1 MPTRR
6 SEAKQGHIGDAGQV
20 GPKDRQGVFVNA
32 FKCRRCSLEFQLY
45 SWRRDRHKVGQVF
58 CPECG
63 EQTPMLHW
71 RTCVN
76 QSREVGSGE
85 DGAWEIFNLTTRF
98 SDFLLMDDSVV
109 G

>member
-1 MPTRR
+1 MTISSSRVR
-6 SEAKQGHIGDAGQV
+6 VEE
-20 GPKDRQGVFVNA
+20 REGVFVHA
-32 FKCRRCSLEFQLY
+32 FKCRSCGLEFQLY

-76 QSREVGSGE
+76 QSKQVGRQEE
-85 DGAWEIFNLTTRF
+85 DWEIYKLTTRF
-98 SDFLLMDDSVV
+98 PGFVLMDDSAVD
-109 G
+109 

>member
-1 MPTRR
+1 VID
-6 SEAKQGHIGDAGQV
+6 EARTV
-20 GPKDRQGVFVNA
+20 LPEDREGVFVHA
-32 FKCRRCSLEFQLY
+32 FKCRRCGLEFQLY
-45 SWRRDRHKVGQVF
+45 SWRRDRHRVGGIF

-76 QSREVGSGE
+76 ESREVGRQE
-85 DGAWEIFNLTTRF
+85 EEWEIYKLTTRF
-98 SDFLLMDDSVV
+98 PGFILMDDSAV

>member
-1 MPTRR
+1 VTAEQR
-6 SEAKQGHIGDAGQV
+6 E
-20 GPKDRQGVFVNA
+20 GVFVHA
-32 FKCRRCSLEFQLY
+32 FKCLKCRLEFQVY
-45 SWRRDRHKVGQVF
+45 SWRRDRHRVGRVF

-76 QSREVGSGE
+76 ESKEPASREDS
-85 DGAWEIFNLTTRF
+85 DWEIYKLNVRF
-98 SDFLLMDDSVV
+98 PGFILMGDSVV

>member
-1 MPTRR
+1 MTTPLRP
-6 SEAKQGHIGDAGQV
+6 V
-20 GPKDRQGVFVNA
+20 GVEDREGVFVHA
-32 FKCRRCSLEFQLY
+32 FKCRVCGLEFQLY
-45 SWRRDRHKVGQVF
+45 SWRRDRHKVGSVF

-76 QSREVGSGE
+76 ESKELGRQDEEGE
-85 DGAWEIFNLTTRF
+85 IYKLTTRF
-98 SDFLLMDDSVV
+98 PNFILMDDSDV

>member
-1 MPTRR
+1 MTAE
-6 SEAKQGHIGDAGQV
+6 SKQVRAE
-20 GPKDRQGVFVNA
+20 DREGVFVHT
-32 FKCRRCSLEFQLY
+32 FKCRRCGLEFQLY
-45 SWRRDRHKVGQVF
+45 SWLRDRHKVGGVF

-76 QSREVGSGE
+76 ESTEVGNQE
-85 DGAWEIFNLTTRF
+85 DDWEIYKLATRF
-98 SDFLLMDDSVV
+98 PDFVLMDDSAV